1 MAINKWAVLDRHL
14 VTMEKPAC
22 VMSPHQ
28 KPQMKS
34 LRVGRTSDHRLCV
47 SSHRG
52 AQPGLWIFSHVLR
65 SAPAA
70 ARLDVSCVLEAR
82 TNRFGANPLGGNNLE
97 LVIALFP
104 RRRLQDFCRSLASLQ
119 VGTVFAFSDASG
131 SSQLSHLSC

>member
-1 MAINKWAVLDRHL
+1 MRSRIDIFELEDHAFLVFYQPADTVLGFMAIKKWAALDRHL

-52 AQPGLWIFSHVLR
+52 AQPGLWIFSHGLR

-70 ARLDVSCVLEAR
+70 A
-82 TNRFGANPLGGNNLE
+82 
-97 LVIALFP
+97 
-104 RRRLQDFCRSLASLQ
+104 
-119 VGTVFAFSDASG
+119 
-131 SSQLSHLSC
+131 